1 MRGDPRADLGHTA
14 DVIFLSLLGNALGIP
29 QKSWRLWG
37 GSGGSALLTQNCI
50 NDGRRVDFVL
60 YLIFYKK

>member
-14 DVIFLSLLGNALGIP
+14 DVILLSLLGNALGIP

-37 GSGGSALLTQNCI
+37 GSVLLTRDCI
-50 NDGRRVDFVL
+50 NDGRWVDFVL
-60 YLIFYKK
+60 YLLFYNK